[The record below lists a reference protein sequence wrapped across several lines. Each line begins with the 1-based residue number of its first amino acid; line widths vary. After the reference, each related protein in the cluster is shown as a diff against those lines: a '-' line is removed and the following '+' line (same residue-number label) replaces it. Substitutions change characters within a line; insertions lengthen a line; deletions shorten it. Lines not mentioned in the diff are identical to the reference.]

1 MSAYLIPHPIF
12 LRYSVQFY
20 NIFHN
25 SGEIIYVG
33 SHSVLTLG
41 LLICSQCLCRSA
53 FPGHWYEQSHMT
65 RHSHLTVRVLYQV
78 CLFPA
83 CPQLSIMK
91 TLQAPEYEYIYMKKN
106 MCCIAIFSPL
116 LGDSLKALKVNIPH
130 KTSEQQKLDLIV
142 S

>member
-12 LRYSVQFY
+12 LRYSVQLY

-53 FPGHWYEQSHMT
+53 FPGH
-65 RHSHLTVRVLYQV
+65 
-78 CLFPA
+78 
-83 CPQLSIMK
+83 
-91 TLQAPEYEYIYMKKN
+91 
-106 MCCIAIFSPL
+106 
-116 LGDSLKALKVNIPH
+116 
-130 KTSEQQKLDLIV
+130 
-142 S
+142 